1 MSKVSRGILG
11 VIAISL
17 AFGAVAWG
25 RDLAGTRKPAGT
37 PDATI
42 NRAAKADRATAAGA
56 GSALQTRTISLRLD
70 SLSDTT
76 VVIRL
81 PAAKMPAAKEASD
94 KEASDQAR
102 SIPSLIK
109 PSYRKA
115 AVACEPPVSVLTE
128 VAKRLEPGRCVT

>member
-17 AFGAVAWG
+17 AFGAGAWG
-25 RDLAGTRKPAGT
+25 RDLAGTRKPVVT

-42 NRAAKADRATAAGA
+42 NRAAKADRATAVGA

-76 VVIRL
+76 VLIRL

-94 KEASDQAR
+94 KEASEQAR
-102 SIPSLIK
+102 NVPSVVK